1 MYIARHIPH
10 TIKAFKTYYSADHV
24 LDKTSNFLKTDRKAR
39 RHNFFLIYAK
49 PRPRPAKTL
58 LFRFPVRLSLST
70 S

>member
-39 RHNFFLIYAK
+39 RHNIFFNLC
-49 PRPRPAKTL
+49 
-58 LFRFPVRLSLST
+58 
-70 S
+70 